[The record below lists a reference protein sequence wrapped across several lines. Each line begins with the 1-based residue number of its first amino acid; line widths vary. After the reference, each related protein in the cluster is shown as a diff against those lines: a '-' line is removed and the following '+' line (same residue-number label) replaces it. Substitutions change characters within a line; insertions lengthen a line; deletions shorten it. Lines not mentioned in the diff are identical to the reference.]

1 MRKSISECAK
11 PWSRCTTA
19 AEDHTVHHSCQLQ
32 TRSSCYILHELT
44 IIGQQKIATMLPDL
58 RILLKQHESNDLS
71 CLVLM
76 VQPAGGLIVW
86 EIFFWEHFGSFSNPK
101 CMQLLFSFPLLVCV
115 PLCLPGDRLV
125 KVNGQSI
132 LGKTYSQVIALI
144 QNRLEIF

>member
-1 MRKSISECAK
+1 ML
-11 PWSRCTTA
+11 W
-19 AEDHTVHHSCQLQ
+19 
-32 TRSSCYILHELT
+32 HELT
-44 IIGQQKIATMLPDL
+44 IIGRQKIATMLPDL

-71 CLVLM
+71 CLMLM

-86 EIFFWEHFGSFSNPK
+86 EIFSGNTLGPLVTQPHTL

-144 QNRLEIF
+144 QNRLEIFFFLYISLITSKFFIKD